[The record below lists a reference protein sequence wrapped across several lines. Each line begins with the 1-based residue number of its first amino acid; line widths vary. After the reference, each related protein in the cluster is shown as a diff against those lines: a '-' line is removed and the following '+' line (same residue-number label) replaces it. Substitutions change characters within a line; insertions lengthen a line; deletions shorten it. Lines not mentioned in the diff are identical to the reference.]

1 MITHQ
6 IAIEQLTD
14 HIATLAD
21 GEQVFGPSRALQ
33 QFGSQYHPK
42 NDASSLL
49 RRGAAK
55 SCYANATSY
64 ALRHNNLFYSEGYAL
79 DPALPVPLQHAWLVD
94 EVGEVIETSGRIV
107 VVGSNGYK
115 MGDKR
120 IRFEDL
126 NFDNNY
132 SAWNAYAQSKLAQ
145 MVFAYELQRRVQKA
159 GKTVQVH
166 VCHPGASR
174 TGLIRDTADL
184 KTRILATL
192 LLAFAQSAA
201 RGSWPEVM
209 CATEKGLEAE
219 KYYGPTRF
227 EMVGPVGE
235 CALEAFALE
244 PDQAAKLWTLSEQ
257 KTALSWT
264 P

>member
-94 EVGEVIETSGRIV
+94 EVGEVIDPTWKDAEQHVYFGITFKPDFLVELLNHTGGESGFLVNWHLLQKHLTTPTFLRAGLLSKSETSFA
-107 VVGSNGYK
+107 GS
-115 MGDKR
+115 
-120 IRFEDL
+120 
-126 NFDNNY
+126 
-132 SAWNAYAQSKLAQ
+132 S
-145 MVFAYELQRRVQKA
+145 
-159 GKTVQVH
+159 
-166 VCHPGASR
+166 
-174 TGLIRDTADL
+174 
-184 KTRILATL
+184 
-192 LLAFAQSAA
+192 
-201 RGSWPEVM
+201 
-209 CATEKGLEAE
+209 
-219 KYYGPTRF
+219 
-227 EMVGPVGE
+227 
-235 CALEAFALE
+235 
-244 PDQAAKLWTLSEQ
+244 
-257 KTALSWT
+257 
-264 P
+264 